1 VDLSGLLEKT
11 VGGLGYELVDVELA
25 NHGRLMRIFIDK
37 VGGVN
42 VDDCA
47 AVSNHLTRLFTVEN
61 VDYDRLEISSPGLDR
76 PLKRAKD
83 FERFSGERVQVKL
96 RIPINGRKRVAG
108 VLQNVR
114 EDGFQL
120 DVDGEQPREVVADR
134 CTVVNTHAADLVD
147 ENPHQPAVVGKLNI
161 DKLVAESAYRLFEQ
175 STQVH

>member
-11 VGGLGYELVDVELA
+11 VGGLGYDLVDVELA

-47 AVSNHLTRLFTVEN
+47 AVSNHLARLFTVEN
-61 VDYDRLEISSPGLDR
+61 VEYDRLEVSSPGLDR
-76 PLKRAKD
+76 RLKRSKD
-83 FERFSGERVQVKL
+83 FERFAGERVQVKL
-96 RIPINGRKRVAG
+96 RIPIDGRKRFAG

-120 DVDGEQPREVVADR
+120 DVEGELLTIAFADIDR
-134 CTVVNTHAADLVD
+134 ARLV
-147 ENPHQPAVVGKLNI
+147 PNI
-161 DKLVAESAYRLFEQ
+161 
-175 STQVH
+175 

>member
-1 VDLSGLLEKT
+1 VDLNELLEKA

-42 VDDCA
+42 VADCA
-47 AVSNHLTRLFTVEN
+47 AVSNHLTRLFAVEN

-76 PLKRAKD
+76 PLKRSKD

-96 RIPINGRKRVAG
+96 RVPINGRKRLAG

-114 EDGFQL
+114 EDGIQL
-120 DVDGEQPREVVADR
+120 DVDGELLTIAFADIHKAR
-134 CTVVNTHAADLVD
+134 LV
-147 ENPHQPAVVGKLNI
+147 PNI
-161 DKLVAESAYRLFEQ
+161 
-175 STQVH
+175 

>member
-1 VDLSGLLEKT
+1 VDLNGLLEKT

-42 VDDCA
+42 IDDCA
-47 AVSNHLTRLFTVEN
+47 VVSNHLTRLFTVEN

-76 PLKRAKD
+76 QLKRAKD

-120 DVDGEQPREVVADR
+120 DVDGELITIAFADINKAR
-134 CTVVNTHAADLVD
+134 LV
-147 ENPHQPAVVGKLNI
+147 PNI
-161 DKLVAESAYRLFEQ
+161 
-175 STQVH
+175 

>member
-11 VGGLGYELVDVELA
+11 VGGLGYEFVDVELA

-47 AVSNHLTRLFTVEN
+47 AVSNYLTRVFAVEN

-114 EDGFQL
+114 EDGFEL
-120 DVDGEQPREVVADR
+120 DVDGELLSIAFADINKAR
-134 CTVVNTHAADLVD
+134 LV
-147 ENPHQPAVVGKLNI
+147 PNI
-161 DKLVAESAYRLFEQ
+161 DWRIQK
-175 STQVH
+175 

>member
-1 VDLSGLLEKT
+1 MDLNGLLET
-11 VGGLGYELVDVELA
+11 TIGGLGYELVNVELA

-47 AVSNHLTRLFTVEN
+47 TVSNHLARLFAVEN

-76 PLKRAKD
+76 PLKRSQD

-96 RIPINGRKRVAG
+96 RIPLNGRKRLTG
-108 VLQNVR
+108 ILRNVR

-120 DVDGEQPREVVADR
+120 DVDGELLTIAFPD
-134 CTVVNTHAADLVD
+134 
-147 ENPHQPAVVGKLNI
+147 I
-161 DKLVAESAYRLFEQ
+161 DKARLVPNI
-175 STQVH
+175 

>member
-47 AVSNHLTRLFTVEN
+47 AVSNHLARLFVVEN
-61 VDYDRLEISSPGLDR
+61 VEYDRLEVSSPGLDR
-76 PLKRAKD
+76 RLKRSKD
-83 FERFSGERVQVKL
+83 FERFAGERVQVKL
-96 RIPINGRKRVAG
+96 RIPIDGRKRLAG

-114 EDGFQL
+114 DDGFQL
-120 DVDGEQPREVVADR
+120 DVDGKLLTIAFAD
-134 CTVVNTHAADLVD
+134 
-147 ENPHQPAVVGKLNI
+147 I
-161 DKLVAESAYRLFEQ
+161 DKARLVPNI
-175 STQVH
+175 

>member
-1 VDLSGLLEKT
+1 MDLSGLLEKA

-47 AVSNHLTRLFTVEN
+47 AVSNHLVRLFAVEN
-61 VDYDRLEISSPGLDR
+61 VEYDRLEVSSPGLDR
-76 PLKRAKD
+76 RLKRSKD
-83 FERFSGERVQVKL
+83 FERFAGERVQVKL
-96 RIPINGRKRVAG
+96 RIPIDGRKRLAG

-120 DVDGEQPREVVADR
+120 DVDGELLTISFAD
-134 CTVVNTHAADLVD
+134 
-147 ENPHQPAVVGKLNI
+147 I
-161 DKLVAESAYRLFEQ
+161 DKARLVPNI
-175 STQVH
+175 

>member
-1 VDLSGLLEKT
+1 MDLNGLLEKT
-11 VGGLGYELVDVELA
+11 VRGLGYDLVDVELA

-37 VGGVN
+37 IGGVN

-47 AVSNHLTRLFTVEN
+47 AVSNHLTRLFAVEG

-114 EDGFQL
+114 GDGFEL
-120 DVDGEQPREVVADR
+120 NVDGEMLTIAFADINKAR
-134 CTVVNTHAADLVD
+134 LV
-147 ENPHQPAVVGKLNI
+147 PNI
-161 DKLVAESAYRLFEQ
+161 
-175 STQVH
+175 